1 MPIQAGVH
9 VNKRSFAQVMVALK
23 AGGEDAPGLKE
34 LQDAGKKAAKDLK
47 AAQKKAILGAKTKRT
62 RSGSR
67 QIEAL
72 IRGDFEG
79 RSDRALNQR
88 LRKGTGLRAAI
99 AGTLSSSVKTFKGG
113 KAGPGRTGASI
124 SVRARSSKMPGGARG
139 PLGRMPKH
147 WNYGGWRHPVFAQKG
162 VGKGAHTGAWVR
174 QDVDRGWF
182 DGTWAQ
188 RRERVQRD
196 LMKAAENAYDFN
208 KMQRRRG
215 A

>member
-9 VNKRSFAQVMVALK
+9 INKRSFSQVMVALK

-34 LQDAGKKAAKDLK
+34 LRTAGTKAAKDLK
-47 AAQKKAILGAKTKRT
+47 AAQKKSILSAKTK
-62 RSGSR
+62 GSR
-67 QIEAL
+67 GGGARQ
-72 IRGDFEG
+72 
-79 RSDRALNQR
+79 RADLVTGGFSPFQR
-88 LRKGTGLRAAI
+88 DVRKASKVGSLRAAI
-99 AGTLSSSVKTFKGG
+99 AGTLSSSVKSFKGG

-162 VGKGAHTGAWVR
+162 AGRGTHTGTWVR

-188 RRERVQRD
+188 RRERVQRE
-196 LMKAAENAYDFN
+196 LMKAAEQAYDFN